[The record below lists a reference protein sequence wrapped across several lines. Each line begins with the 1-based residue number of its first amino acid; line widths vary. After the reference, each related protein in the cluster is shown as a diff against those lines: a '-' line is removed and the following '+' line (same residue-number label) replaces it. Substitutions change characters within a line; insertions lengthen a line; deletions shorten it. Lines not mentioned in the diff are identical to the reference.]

1 MNHTKKMILV
11 TPEEAATLR
20 DELPQPSAPAGS
32 LNAMD
37 IEMKSILDEQGSTD
51 HDKWLKYRQVLL
63 KFMTKL
69 REKNIQA
76 ADIIDMEP
84 AVESEQLENS
94 GPAVRERA
102 RYDLETYNSDV
113 LATFRTERL
122 KKKARVLMS
131 LLRRN
136 QDISWDGRGAVTI
149 GGSPN
154 PSPLHALVSAAVSNA
169 KTNKPR
175 GWAGFHG
182 LLQRMRVPADYIGK
196 LSKSKQPKTKSFNKI
211 TAKWRPY

>member
-1 MNHTKKMILV
+1 MNYTKKMILV

-51 HDKWLKYRQVLL
+51 QDKWLKYRQVLL

-69 REKNIQA
+69 REKNAQA
-76 ADIIDMEP
+76 VDIIDMEP
-84 AVESEQLENS
+84 ISESEQLENS

-102 RYDLETYNSDV
+102 LYDLDTYNSDV
-113 LATFRTERL
+113 LATFRTDRL

-154 PSPLHALVSAAVSNA
+154 PTPLHALVSAAVSSS
-169 KTNKPR
+169 KRNKPR

-182 LLQRMRVPADYIGK
+182 LLVRMGVPADYIGI
-196 LSKSKQPKTKSFNKI
+196 LSKAKKPNTKGINKT